1 MDQTEQRYIDE
12 LFNRL
17 QGAERQSGPRDASAE
32 GYIRERVSQQPAAP
46 YYMAQAIIVQ
56 EEALK
61 AAQQR
66 IAELEHE
73 IDQRPAQAAGGG
85 GFLGGLW
92 GGGPTRTTS
101 VPSSG
106 GSVPRA
112 GSGISYPRD
121 QRSPADQRTQA
132 EDSTVARYGQTGR
145 GGGFLAGAM
154 QTAVGVAGGV
164 VLGNMIAD
172 MIGGDKAGAA
182 QAGEA
187 AKPEAS
193 AAEAEKP
200 EATPQEASN
209 ASDQGQQNDPFA
221 NVEEAEYDDDD
232 SFIGGGDF
240 GGGFDI

>member
-1 MDQTEQRYIDE
+1 MDQTEQHYIDE
-12 LFNRL
+12 LFDRL
-17 QGAERQSGPRDASAE
+17 QSAERQSGPRDASAE
-32 GYIRERVSQQPAAP
+32 GYIRERIGRQPAAP

-73 IDQRPAQAAGGG
+73 VEARPAQSAGGG
-85 GFLGGLW
+85 GFLGGLF
-92 GGGPTRTTS
+92 GGGPSSTTS

-106 GSVPRA
+106 SVPRA
-112 GSGISYPRD
+112 GGGLSYPRD
-121 QRSPADQRTQA
+121 QRDPRQPV
-132 EDSTVARYGQTGR
+132 EESTVARYGQTGR

-187 AKPEAS
+187 AKPEAGEAGKEAGEAGKNE
-193 AAEAEKP
+193 AA
-200 EATPQEASN
+200 PQEASN
-209 ASDQGQQNDPFA
+209 TPDQGQQNDPFA
-221 NVEEAEYDDDD
+221 NVEEAEYGDDD
-232 SFIGGGDF
+232 SFIGGDF